1 MIFLSTSSFE
11 YKIVHKNTRK
21 ISIYIDYD
29 GTLKISVPK
38 SMTEKELEQFLK
50 RKESEIKKLVESFSA
65 QKSAFTSKNAILY
78 FGEERKIIL
87 NGDSNVPLRY
97 VNGTFF
103 LNPRYVDDANKLAI
117 WWLRKQAEEYLPKK
131 VNEISEIMGISYKK
145 VVVKDAK
152 TRWGSCSTKGTISLN
167 WRLIMAPVGIVEY
180 VIVHELAHIAH
191 PDHSPEFWR
200 FVGKFVPD
208 YRLFRN
214 WLKKNGKSLFLW
226 SLEITPK

>member
-1 MIFLSTSSFE
+1 MSTPSFE

-21 ISIYIDYD
+21 ISIYVDYN

-78 FGEERKIIL
+78 LGEERKIII
-87 NGDSNVPLRY
+87 NGDSTVPLRY

-131 VNEISEIMGISYKK
+131 VNEISEIMSVRYKK
-145 VVVKDAK
+145 VTIRDTK

-167 WRLIMAPVGIVEY
+167 WRLIMAPIGVVEY
-180 VIVHELAHIAH
+180 VIVHELAHIVH
-191 PDHSPEFWR
+191 PNHSPQFWG

-214 WLKKNGKSLFLW
+214 WLKNNGKNLFLW

>member
-1 MIFLSTSSFE
+1 M
-11 YKIVHKNTRK
+11 HKNTRK

>member
-1 MIFLSTSSFE
+1 MSTSSFE